1 MKNYNIKQIE
11 QELKDLS
18 FKVFI
23 AKKFLKASILSKI
36 DFNLID
42 YTSYFNLGG

>member
-18 FKVFI
+18 FKVCI
-23 AKKFLKASILSKI
+23 AKKTFKAIIHSRINSNLI
-36 DFNLID
+36 DFNSFLEVK
-42 YTSYFNLGG
+42 